1 MPKDDKLEYIIGDY
15 YTPGERQFLLYRF
28 LLENTCAGHVAKRQ
42 AIYDY
47 LFQYGIQIE
56 RKTLYTDLDV
66 LRGTMGIEVEFDQ
79 HLQGYWVKNPQFEP
93 YELRLIVDSIQSSRF
108 ITQAKANELTQK
120 IKGLTDRYTASTLN
134 RPSFVVERVHSK
146 NESVVKDADRIYQAI
161 ENDFKISF
169 RYFHRTPDRSNPE
182 KFSKG
187 GDKYI
192 VSPYA
197 LFWENG
203 NYYLYAYVSEKGKFM
218 TFRVDRMDQI
228 SRPLP
233 TAREGKDLYRETEM
247 TRRKAKVFGAYRG
260 KEYLVKLRCSNRM
273 ADAIFDQ
280 FGKDV
285 MLMPADDGHFTVNVL
300 VETSPPFFAWLST
313 FGKSV
318 KILHPQPVVE
328 DMKKF
333 IGKLSEMYA
342 DE

>member
-1 MPKDDKLEYIIGDY
+1 MPKDDRLEHIIGDY

-66 LRGTMGIEVEFDQ
+66 LRGTMGMDVEFDQ
-79 HLQGYWVKNPQFEP
+79 HLQGYWVKKPRFEP

-120 IKGLTDRYTASTLN
+120 IKGLTDRHTASTLN

-146 NESVVKDADRIYQAI
+146 NESVVKEADRIYQAI

-228 SRPLP
+228 SRPL
-233 TAREGKDLYRETEM
+233 AAVREGKELYRETEM

-260 KEYLVKLRCSNRM
+260 KEYLVKLRFSNRM
-273 ADAIFDQ
+273 ADAVLDQ
-280 FGKDV
+280 FSRDV
-285 MLMPADDGHFTVNVL
+285 MLMPVDDGHFTVNAL

-313 FGKSV
+313 FGKSA
-318 KILHPQPVVE
+318 KILDPQPVVE
-328 DMKKF
+328 DMKTF

>member
-1 MPKDDKLEYIIGDY
+1 MPKDDKLEHIIGDY
-15 YTPGERQFLLYRF
+15 YTPGERQFLLYRY
-28 LLENTCAGHVAKRQ
+28 LLENTCAGHAAKRQ

-120 IKGLTDRYTASTLN
+120 IKGLTDRYTAATLN

-146 NESVVKDADRIYQAI
+146 NESVVKEADRIYQAI

-203 NYYLYAYVSEKGKFM
+203 NYYLYAYVSENGKFM

-233 TAREGKDLYRETEM
+233 TAREGKELYRETEL

-260 KEYLVKLRCSNRM
+260 KEYLVKIRFSNRLV
-273 ADAIFDQ
+273 DAVLDQ
-280 FGKDV
+280 FGRDV
-285 MLMPADDGHFTVNVL
+285 MLMPLDDRHFTVNVL
-300 VETSPPFFAWLST
+300 VEISPPFFAWLST
-313 FGKSV
+313 FGKSA
-318 KILHPQPVVE
+318 KILDPQPVVE
-328 DMKKF
+328 EMKKF

>member
-1 MPKDDKLEYIIGDY
+1 MPKDDKLEHIIGDY

-28 LLENTCAGHVAKRQ
+28 LLENTCAGHVAKRK
-42 AIYDY
+42 AIFDY
-47 LFQYGIQIE
+47 LAQYGIEIE

-146 NESVVKDADRIYQAI
+146 NESVVKEADRIYQAI

-233 TAREGKDLYRETEM
+233 TAREGKELYRETEL

-260 KEYLVKLRCSNRM
+260 KEYLVKLRFSNRL
-273 ADAIFDQ
+273 ADAVLDQ
-280 FGKDV
+280 FGRNV
-285 MLMPADDGHFTVNVL
+285 MLMPMDDRHFTVNVL
-300 VETSPPFFAWLST
+300 VEISPPFFAWLST
-313 FGKSV
+313 FGKSA
-318 KILHPQPVVE
+318 KILDPQPVVE
-328 DMKKF
+328 EMKKF